1 MFFSNYCESEK
12 KMKTISI
19 IVPCFNEEETI
30 NLYYDTMT
38 KLREETNKFKFEYW
52 FIDDGSKDR
61 TYSILKD
68 LQKDHSD
75 EVHFISFSR
84 NFGKEAAL
92 YAGLN
97 QVTGEYTAVMDVD
110 LQDPPEMLP
119 TMFDLLEEG
128 EYDCVGTA
136 RMDREGE
143 NKTISFF
150 SESFYKV
157 INKMSQAK
165 IIPGARDYRLM
176 TRQMVEAIKSMTEYN
191 RFSKGIFSWVGFKTK
206 YLPYK
211 NRERSAGSTSWN
223 FWKLFKYA
231 ITGIIDFSEGP
242 LMFAT
247 WMGSLFSVTSI
258 LAIIAII
265 IRKII
270 NPLSS
275 VNGWTSMVS
284 IILLIG
290 GIQLLSI
297 GILGEY
303 IGKIFLEVKK
313 RPIYIIKDKK

>member
-1 MFFSNYCESEK
+1 
-12 KMKTISI
+12 MKTISI
-19 IVPCFNEEETI
+19 IVPCFNEQESI
-30 NLYYDTMT
+30 NIYYDAMT
-38 KLREETNKFKFEYW
+38 KIKDQTNKFKFEYW
-52 FIDDGSKDR
+52 FIDDGSKDK

-68 LQKDHSD
+68 LQQDHSD

-97 QVTGEYTAVMDVD
+97 EVTGEYVAVMDVD

-119 TMFDLLEEG
+119 EMFDLLEEK

-143 NKTISFF
+143 NKIISFF
-150 SESFYKV
+150 SNSFYKL
-157 INKMSQAK
+157 INKMSQTK

-211 NRERSAGSTSWN
+211 NRERVAGNTSWN

-231 ITGIIDFSEGP
+231 ITGIVDFSEGP

-247 WMGSLFSVTSI
+247 WMGTIFSITSI

-275 VNGWTSMVS
+275 VNGWASIVS
-284 IILLIG
+284 IVLLIG

-313 RPIYIIKDKK
+313 RPIYIVKDKK

>member
-1 MFFSNYCESEK
+1 
-12 KMKTISI
+12 MKTISI
-19 IVPCFNEEETI
+19 IVPCFNEQESI
-30 NLYYDTMT
+30 NIYYDAMT
-38 KLREETNKFKFEYW
+38 KIKNQTNKFKFEYW
-52 FIDDGSKDR
+52 FVDDGSKDK

-68 LQKDHSD
+68 LQQDHSD

-97 QVTGEYTAVMDVD
+97 EVTGDYVAVMDVD

-119 TMFDLLEEG
+119 EMFDLLEEK

-143 NKTISFF
+143 NKIISFF
-150 SESFYKV
+150 SNSFYKL
-157 INKMSQAK
+157 INKMSQTK

-211 NRERSAGSTSWN
+211 NRERVAGNTSWN

-231 ITGIIDFSEGP
+231 ITGIVDFSEGP

-247 WMGSLFSVTSI
+247 WMGTIFSITSI

-275 VNGWTSMVS
+275 VNGWASIVS
-284 IILLIG
+284 IVLLIG

-313 RPIYIIKDKK
+313 RPIYIVKDKK

>member
-1 MFFSNYCESEK
+1 
-12 KMKTISI
+12 MKTISI
-19 IVPCFNEEETI
+19 IVPCFNEQESI
-30 NLYYDTMT
+30 NIYYDAMT
-38 KLREETNKFKFEYW
+38 KIKDQTNKFKFEYW
-52 FIDDGSKDR
+52 FIDDGSKDK

-68 LQKDHSD
+68 LQQDHSN

-97 QVTGEYTAVMDVD
+97 EVTGEYVAVMDVD

-119 TMFDLLEEG
+119 EMFDLLEEK

-143 NKTISFF
+143 NKIISFF
-150 SESFYKV
+150 SNSFYKL
-157 INKMSQAK
+157 INKMSQTK

-211 NRERSAGSTSWN
+211 NRERVAGNTSWN

-231 ITGIIDFSEGP
+231 ITGIVDFSEGP

-247 WMGSLFSVTSI
+247 WMGTIFSITSI

-275 VNGWTSMVS
+275 VNGWASIVS
-284 IILLIG
+284 IVLLIG

-313 RPIYIIKDKK
+313 RPIYIVKDKK

>member
-1 MFFSNYCESEK
+1 
-12 KMKTISI
+12 MKTISI
-19 IVPCFNEEETI
+19 IVPCFNEQESI
-30 NLYYDTMT
+30 NIYYDAMT
-38 KLREETNKFKFEYW
+38 KIKNQTNKFKFEYW
-52 FIDDGSKDR
+52 FVDDGSKDK

-68 LQKDHSD
+68 LQQDHSD

-97 QVTGEYTAVMDVD
+97 EVTGDYVAVMDVD

-119 TMFDLLEEG
+119 EMFDLLEEK

-143 NKTISFF
+143 NKIISFF
-150 SESFYKV
+150 SNGFYKL
-157 INKMSQAK
+157 INKMSQTK

-211 NRERSAGSTSWN
+211 NRERVAGNTSWN

-231 ITGIIDFSEGP
+231 ITGIVDFSEGP

-247 WMGSLFSVTSI
+247 WMGTIFSITSI

-265 IRKII
+265 IRKIV

-275 VNGWTSMVS
+275 VNGWASIVS
-284 IILLIG
+284 IVLLIG

-313 RPIYIIKDKK
+313 RPIYIVKDKK